1 MKTTSTISR
10 RAILLVG
17 IASTTAI
24 LLPAIAA
31 FSQETKEMT
40 MTTSTI
46 PGPQGL
52 LATYSLNAGNGLPI
66 LFLHGDCSRASQ
78 WDRVM
83 QRTAVGREAVAFDFR
98 GHGASAPAQD
108 RDYGYDG
115 RAADVGAVADAFGLK
130 RFVLVA
136 HSGGGGVA
144 LAYAASHADRVAG
157 ILFVDP
163 ATDPR
168 ALLKEIREGFVR
180 DLAGPHSLDALN
192 AYYTSIAGS
201 NTAVRQRVLADAAVV
216 DLAARAGVGKALA
229 GWNPEP
235 TLNAYRGPMLVLA
248 TEANDNPAALY
259 RLRTDIPHQVVTDS
273 GHWVMLDKPEVV
285 AEAVNTFIA
294 TIEAGY
300 E

>member
-1 MKTTSTISR
+1 MKTTSTLSR
-10 RAILLVG
+10 RAILLASL
-17 IASTTAI
+17 ASTTAI
-24 LLPAIAA
+24 LLPVAA
-31 FSQETKEMT
+31 SSQETREIT

-46 PGPQGL
+46 PGPQGQ
-52 LATYSLNAGNGLPI
+52 LAAHSLKTGNGLPI

-83 QRTAVGREAVAFDFR
+83 RLTAAGREAVAFDFR
-98 GHGASAPAQD
+98 GHGASAPAHD
-108 RDYGYDG
+108 GDYGYDG

-130 RFVLVA
+130 RFLLVA

-144 LAYAASHADRVAG
+144 LAYAARHAKRVAG

-168 ALLKEIREGFVR
+168 ALPKEIREGFVR

-216 DLAARAGVGKALA
+216 DPAARAGVGKALA
-229 GWNPEP
+229 EWNPEP
-235 TLNAYRGPMLVLA
+235 TLNAYHGPMLVLV

-259 RLRTDIPHQVVTDS
+259 RLRTDIPHQIVADS
-273 GHWVMLDKPEVV
+273 GHWVMLDKPEAV

-294 TIEAGY
+294 TIEAGH